1 MFLFQVVVFIF
12 NLFQFILKLLD
23 LFLLLF
29 IDIFQSVDFFIIFS
43 VLLSSNFNIHHAP
56 EKTTIGNILLSS
68 VILQELKVFQI
79 SGTHIISYHTTCL
92 LEVHSIDLLFV
103 C

>member
-12 NLFQFILKLLD
+12 NLFQFILKLLN

-29 IDIFQSVDFFIIFS
+29 IDIFQSMNFFIIFS

-68 VILQELKVFQI
+68 VILQELKIF
-79 SGTHIISYHTTCL
+79 
-92 LEVHSIDLLFV
+92 
-103 C
+103 